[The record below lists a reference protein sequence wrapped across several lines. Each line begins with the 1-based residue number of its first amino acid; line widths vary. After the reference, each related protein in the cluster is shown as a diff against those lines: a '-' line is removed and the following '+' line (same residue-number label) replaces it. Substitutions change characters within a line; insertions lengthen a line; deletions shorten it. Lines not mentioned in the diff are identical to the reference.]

1 MDPRPSAEA
10 VAQVWTASLVIYLVV
25 VIVVALLLVLI
36 LNTARAIRGGVSDIW
51 TVGQKVANN
60 TIHIALLNKTN
71 AVAGRILASAV
82 GVVHAT
88 AAIEAHARTCSG
100 CPQCVLKPEGAR

>member
-1 MDPRPSAEA
+1 MDQRLTPEA
-10 VAQVWTASLVIYLVV
+10 VAAMWTASLVIYTVV
-25 VIVVALLLVLI
+25 LLVVALLLWLI
-36 LNTARAIRGGVSDIW
+36 LRAAREIRGGVSDIW

-88 AAIEAHARTCSG
+88 AAIEQHARG
-100 CPQCVLKPEGAR
+100 CPGCPACVLGPEGAR